1 MRSRMGTILRRWSKL
16 WKGLVPALLLCTN
29 PAIHYTVYDV
39 CKAHLVRYKRTRTK
53 PAAPSQVLSVTE
65 AFLVGLVAKFVA
77 TILTYPLIRAKILL
91 MLERDEDEDDAGE
104 YENEEDPKRKHRAAN
119 VRPSSSSLSIR
130 ALWVVLHRMYATPN
144 AGVVHGLYKGCGW
157 QLLQTVLKSALM
169 MTLRERLHVRSRKGV
184 HALVQCVA
192 CVRRGKGT
200 GTGTSSRVAA
210 A

>member
-1 MRSRMGTILRRWSKL
+1 MGTILRRWSKL

-39 CKAHLVRYKRTRTK
+39 CKAHVVRYKRTRTK

-91 MLERDEDEDDAGE
+91 MLERDDDDEDDAGE
-104 YENEEDPKRKHRAAN
+104 YEDDDDENENEEDPKRKHRAAN
-119 VRPSSSSLSIR
+119 VRPSSSSSIR

-157 QLLQTVLKSALM
+157 QLLQTMLKSALM
-169 MTLRERLHVRSRKGV
+169 MTLRERLHVRSREGV
-184 HALVQCVA
+184 HALVQCV
-192 CVRRGKGT
+192 C
-200 GTGTSSRVAA
+200 AA
-210 A
+210 RKRNRNRNVS